1 MFRGITEAV
10 EPLACLAR
18 TSETVTVQ
26 LAIQSPIA
34 QLANQA
40 TKEPSATTAK
50 PVFILMEP
58 SVFRVE
64 M

>member
-1 MFRGITEAV
+1 MEAV
-10 EPLACLAR
+10 ESLVCLAR
-18 TSETVTVQ
+18 TSEMVTAQ
-26 LAIQSPIA
+26 LVIQSAIA
-34 QLANQA
+34 QLAKQD

>member
-1 MFRGITEAV
+1 MEAV
-10 EPLACLAR
+10 EWPASLAR
-18 TSETVTVQ
+18 TSETDTAQ
-26 LAIQSPIA
+26 LVIQSAIA

-40 TKEPSATTAK
+40 TKEPYATTAK
-50 PVFILMEP
+50 PVSILMEP